1 PTDTA
6 AYSAPEWCSLSDTS
20 GQNGYGR
27 CSASS
32 AGLSPPQRACHP
44 RQYGSSSDGCT
55 RYPPAAPAS
64 LAAYPHL
71 RDWPPSEHP
80 GPVPEKNN
88 PDTGRGRL
96 SLRIPFRRLSRKRR
110 DQSRSSQSYS
120 DSSYY
125 RVLLTPLA

>member
-1 PTDTA
+1 MPVTLRSGRAAPGPRSCYAWSWVHCRARPADTA
-6 AYSAPEWCSLSDTS
+6 AYSAPGWYFLSGTS

-32 AGLSPPQRACHP
+32 TGLSPPHRACHL

-55 RYPPAAPAS
+55 RYPPKAPAS

-71 RDWPPSEHP
+71 RDWPPSEHR

-88 PDTGRGRL
+88 PDTGRVV
-96 SLRIPFRRLSRKRR
+96 SRIGP
-110 DQSRSSQSYS
+110 YHC
-120 DSSYY
+120 
-125 RVLLTPLA
+125 